1 MVVLTVTGLF
11 KERNT
16 NPKLEFVRSFQRTM
30 VIVPNNGGYCIK
42 NELLHVNNA
51 SQTQARNAFKTPIIA
66 SSQLSAQPMAAAM
79 PTSIQHQ
86 QQQPGAP
93 DDATK
98 MQMIQTMSQQSNM
111 NVEWSRKCL
120 EETTWDYQRAGFVF
134 SELFKQGKI
143 PPEAFVK

>member
-16 NPKLEFVRSFQRTM
+16 NPKLEFTRAFQRTM

-51 SQTQARNAFKTPIIA
+51 SQAQARNAFKTPIVA
-66 SSQLSAQPMAAAM
+66 SSQLSVQPMAAAVM
-79 PTSIQHQ
+79 PTSPL
-86 QQQPGAP
+86 QQQPGII

-98 MQMIQTMSQQSNM
+98 MQMIQAMSQQSNM
-111 NVEWSRKCL
+111 NIEWSRKCL
-120 EETTWDYQRAGFVF
+120 EETAWDYQRAGFVF
-134 SELFKQGKI
+134 SELLKQGNI
-143 PPEAFVK
+143 PPQAFVK